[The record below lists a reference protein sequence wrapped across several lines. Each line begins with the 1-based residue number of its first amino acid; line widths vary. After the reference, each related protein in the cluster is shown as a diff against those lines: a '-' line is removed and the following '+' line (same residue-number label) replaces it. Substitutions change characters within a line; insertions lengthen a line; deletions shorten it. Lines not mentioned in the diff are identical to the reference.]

1 MDKRTLDLMGDKVE
15 RTLQARGTLARV
27 TGGSEGHRVIR
38 FDLALHSKTRPQAV
52 KALADDLAL
61 ALRVPRARIAQDDAG
76 MFLEVAHP
84 EPSDVHLLPLLSR
97 KPLPAGCALLGV
109 QADGT
114 PLLAKLASPDI
125 AHILIAGTSGCG
137 KSVLLRTI
145 AASLILSNQPAALSV
160 VVIDPKGRTFPA
172 NFQCPHL
179 LRSHVITD
187 HAEAL
192 EVLRS
197 LVALMEAR
205 DKRRESTPTLAIVID
220 ELSDLIMAA
229 SSGVEQQ
236 LIRLAQRGREAGL
249 HLIGATQRPSAAIL
263 SGLMRA
269 NFPLRLVGRTVTPED
284 SRIAAG
290 RGGVG
295 GDKLTGRGDFLA
307 VCGGGAIRFQAAFVS
322 VDNLQRAIPR
332 DGAQVVTLPEVQPES
347 EPTPAIDDLDVLTA
361 RLLPWWKSN
370 RQRWEHSEWGIQ
382 KEVIRVLFP
391 GDPNASNA
399 GCWRD
404 SMLKVVERLEN
415 STTTDFRPTF

>member
-1 MDKRTLDLMGDKVE
+1 MDKRILDLMGDRIE
-15 RTLQARGTLARV
+15 RTLQARGALARV

-38 FDLALHSKTRPQAV
+38 FDLALHSQTRPQAV

-76 MFLEVAHP
+76 LFLEVAHP
-84 EPSDVHLLPLLSR
+84 QPSDVYLLSLLSK

-114 PLLAKLASPDI
+114 PLLARLASPDI
-125 AHILIAGTSGCG
+125 AHILVAGTSGCG

-145 AASLILSNQPAALSV
+145 AASLILSNTPDTLSIV
-160 VVIDPKGRTFPA
+160 AIDPKGRTFPA
-172 NFQCPHL
+172 NFQCAHL
-179 LRSHVITD
+179 LRGRVITD
-187 HAEAL
+187 HAESL

-205 DKRRESTPTLAIVID
+205 DKRRESTPTLAVIVD
-220 ELSDLIMAA
+220 ELADLVMSA
-229 SSGVEQQ
+229 SAGVEQQ

-290 RGGVG
+290 RGAVG
-295 GDKLTGRGDFLA
+295 ADKLTGRGDFLA
-307 VCGGGAIRFQAAFVS
+307 VTGGDVVRFQAAFVS
-322 VDNLQRAIPR
+322 VNDLQRAIPR
-332 DGAQVVTLPEVQPES
+332 AGAQVVTLPEAQPES
-347 EPTPAIDDLDVLTA
+347 EPTPVIDDLDVLTA
-361 RLLPWWKSN
+361 RLAPWWERHGQRYGAKSGAL
-370 RQRWEHSEWGIQ
+370 RF
-382 KEVIRVLFP
+382 LF
-391 GDPNASNA
+391 GDDAPTGGYFWDMTQAA
-399 GCWRD
+399 IDC
-404 SMLKVVERLEN
+404 LE
-415 STTTDFRPTF
+415 SK